1 MFYNV
6 CPIQS
11 NLKSNKRLHVP
22 CARIQALTEEGL
34 TSNDI
39 ALQLERPEAGIR
51 NLRHRM
57 KLKTTT
63 KETAKSLRQDIRQLK
78 HTKARLTQNVAS
90 MERRHREVSKS
101 LQVDE
106 ARLKERLTIAL
117 TKMKDQKPELF
128 QITLEEQIGK
138 LAGEITLTFLKW
150 IVS

>member
-1 MFYNV
+1 MFSLSTN
-6 CPIQS
+6 
-11 NLKSNKRLHVP
+11 
-22 CARIQALTEEGL
+22 CARAGKRYTKEEISQIQELTEEGL

-57 KLKTTT
+57 KLKTTI

>member
-1 MFYNV
+1 
-6 CPIQS
+6 
-11 NLKSNKRLHVP
+11 
-22 CARIQALTEEGL
+22 
-34 TSNDI
+34 
-39 ALQLERPEAGIR
+39 
-51 NLRHRM
+51 M
-57 KLKTTT
+57 KLKTTI

-138 LAGEITLTFLKW
+138 LAAEIAVTFLKW